1 MLRRTTSAAL
11 CAAAIVAALVA
22 MSAPAYAANAAA
34 GWGGNESGQLGDG
47 TTTNKWVP
55 VKVAGLTEVKEVA
68 AGGDHTLAL
77 MENGTVKAWGANGC
91 GQLGNGTTTA
101 SSTPVTIEGLTEV
114 AAVAAESGYSFAVLK
129 SGAVKSWGCGAGNV
143 LGDGSTANR
152 TTPGAVSGLSSVVS
166 IAAGGTHVL
175 AATESGHVYAWGTNH
190 SGDLGNGSYTEGASE
205 PVEVGGI
212 TEAKSVAAGEI
223 FSMAL
228 LKSGKIDSWGDD
240 QWGGLGIGSTETS
253 GKCKHNSE
261 WLFRC
266 SDTPLEVSGI
276 STATQI
282 TAGDGVAFA
291 RLEGGTI
298 KAWGENYYGQLGLG
312 TETGPNECVIEF
324 SVNEAGETTWYVWPE
339 ACATSPVTVPGLSG
353 VTAVAAGHEHTLA
366 LLSSGQVEGWGPDMT
381 GTKASSVRDAPGAV
395 PGVGEVQDIAAGGND
410 SFTIGAPLPTV
421 TAVSPGTGYGTGG
434 ETVTVTGTNLT
445 GATAV
450 RFGQIASP
458 HITVNSSTSI
468 TATTPSHKP
477 AAVDVTVVASGATSA
492 TSSADTFTFVPEVLG
507 LGRCVNV
514 GPGAGAYKTS
524 ACISPLAEGRYQ
536 WYRGVVNTGITFTN
550 GTETVEKVEKPHK
563 VLFETTGK
571 TQLLCTGLSGTGA
584 YSGSSILTGVAL
596 KFTGCELSGSKCAS
610 GTVAGEIVAEPIS
623 GSLGWREKAGN
634 LVGESIAPS
643 SESGP
648 LFEATCGSTT
658 VAVTGSA
665 VGQITPVNNMTSS
678 FSLKLKQSKGV
689 QAVEGFEGEEA
700 QTLHMSI
707 NKGAPVQT
715 GVSLEAIQ
723 TGEEELEI
731 NTVI

>member
-1 MLRRTTSAAL
+1 
-11 CAAAIVAALVA
+11 
-22 MSAPAYAANAAA
+22 MSAYAANAAA
-34 GWGGNESGQLGDG
+34 GWGSNGSGQLGDG
-47 TTTNKWVP
+47 TTAEKSVP
-55 VKVAGLTEVKEVA
+55 VNVAGLSEVKQVA

-91 GQLGNGTTTA
+91 GQLGNGTTTS
-101 SSTPVTIEGLTEV
+101 SSTPVTVEGLTEV
-114 AAVAAESGYSFAVLK
+114 ASVAAESGYSFAVLK

-166 IAAGGTHVL
+166 IAAGGRHVL
-175 AATESGHVYAWGTNH
+175 AVTEGGHVYAWGTNN

-205 PVEVGGI
+205 PVEVSGI

-223 FSMAL
+223 FSLAL
-228 LKSGKIDSWGDD
+228 LTSGKIDSWGDD
-240 QWGGLGIGSTETS
+240 EWGGLGIGSTETS
-253 GKCKHNSE
+253 GKCKHSAE
-261 WLFRC
+261 WPFRC

-282 TAGDGVAFA
+282 AAYGNNAFA
-291 RLEGGTI
+291 RLEGGTV
-298 KAWGENYYGQLGLG
+298 KAWGENANGELGIG
-312 TETGPNECVIEF
+312 TNKGPDECLLEF
-324 SVNEAGETTWYVWPE
+324 YVTEFGYEGWYVWPA
-339 ACATSPVTVPGLSG
+339 ACATSPVTVPELSG
-353 VTAVAAGHEHTLA
+353 VTALAAGHDHTLA
-366 LLSSGQVEGWGPDMT
+366 LLSGGQVDGWGPNIT
-381 GTKASSVRDAPGAV
+381 GTKSSFRYAPSPV
-395 PGVGEVQDIAAGGND
+395 PGVGEVQSVAAGGGD
-410 SFTIGAPLPTV
+410 SFTIGPPLPTV
-421 TAVSPGTGYGTGG
+421 TGVSPGTGYGTGG

-445 GATAV
+445 AATAV
-450 RFGQIASP
+450 KFGQTAAP

-468 TATTPSHKP
+468 TATTPSHRP
-477 AAVDVTVVASGATSA
+477 ASLDVTVVASGATSA
-492 TSSADTFTFVPEVLG
+492 TSSADTFTFIPEVLG

-514 GPGAGAYKTS
+514 GPGAGAYKTGT
-524 ACISPLAEGRYQ
+524 CGSPLAEGRYQ
-536 WYRGVVNTGITFTN
+536 WYPGVAKTGITFTN

-571 TQLLCTGLSGTGA
+571 TQLLCTGLSGTGN
-584 YSGSSILTGVAL
+584 YSGTSILTGASL
-596 KFTGCELSGSKCAS
+596 KFTGCEMSGSKCSS
-610 GTVAGEIVAEPIS
+610 GAVSGEIVTEPVG

-634 LVGESIAPS
+634 LVGESLAPS

-648 LFEATCGSTT
+648 LFEATCGTAT

-665 VGQITPVNNMTSS
+665 IGQITPANNMTLS

-689 QAVEGFEGEEA
+689 QAVEAFEGEEA
-700 QTLHMSI
+700 QTLRMSI
-707 NKGAPVQT
+707 NKGSSVQT